1 MTKDQIKNAPTTTP
15 TNTPRTRLATTRKS
29 ATTTSRTQRPTT
41 RSRTKPLNTSHSSS
55 TPTPANAHSA
65 NATRRCQDATV
76 APLRGPPVPEA
87 RYLLCVPMETALAS
101 AGSVGL
107 RRNRSCVWGHTARP
121 DASDD
126 SESELGGTVPVAWNR
141 HSKAESADCDDDGVR
156 RELGDGERRS
166 NVGQSLQA
174 ASPRPIF
181 QLPGSPPV
189 ICLPAETETASG
201 DRIAQGL
208 QGRSLL
214 SDKGRFNTA
223 EGSAN
228 QNPRRL
234 LEALQR
240 DQSVRKDP

>member
-1 MTKDQIKNAPTTTP
+1 MRFHGDGA
-15 TNTPRTRLATTRKS
+15 RLRGECG
-29 ATTTSRTQRPTT
+29 
-41 RSRTKPLNTSHSSS
+41 SS
-55 TPTPANAHSA
+55 TQSRVASG
-65 NATRRCQDATV
+65 DA
-76 APLRGPPVPEA
+76 PP
-87 RYLLCVPMETALAS
+87 
-101 AGSVGL
+101 
-107 RRNRSCVWGHTARP
+107 RP

-126 SESELGGTVPVAWNR
+126 SESELGGLFPVAWNR
-141 HSKAESADCDDDGVR
+141 HSKAESADCDDDGLR

-166 NVGQSLQA
+166 NV
-174 ASPRPIF
+174 RPSRF
-181 QLPGSPPV
+181 RPHRRDRYSSCRVAHPV

-240 DQSVRKDP
+240 DQSVRQGPLMPQGSEPTHEPHRLQVSEVPDSLSFGSTRGSQRLLTSSTKR